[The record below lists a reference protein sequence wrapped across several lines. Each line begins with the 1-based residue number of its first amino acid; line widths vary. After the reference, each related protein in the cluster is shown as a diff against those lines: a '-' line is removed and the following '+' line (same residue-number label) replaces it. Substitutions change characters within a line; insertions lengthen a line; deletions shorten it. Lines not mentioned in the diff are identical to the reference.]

1 MSGWFKEL
9 SQRDPGLYRFGL
21 LNFGLF
27 VLAMVMYLVDH
38 TQVMG
43 INAWIKPMKFALSI
57 SIYSWTYA
65 WLLGYSE
72 DQKANRLI
80 RMGLIITMT
89 AEIALIYLQAFRG
102 TTSHFNIH
110 TPFDG
115 VIFGVMGFFIAI
127 NSLISLYTVVIFFG
141 GNIRLSGASLWAW
154 RSGLILFF
162 LGGISGGW
170 MVQHLAHTVGA
181 PDGGPG
187 LPFLNWSTLDGDIRP
202 AHFVTLHALQ
212 CIPIAAFVLESVNP
226 TTARRWT
233 AVVIILYTVLS
244 LYLHLLALKGIP
256 VIQG

>member
-1 MSGWFKEL
+1 MNGWFKEL
-9 SQRDPGLYRFGL
+9 SQRDRALYRFGL
-21 LNFGLF
+21 LNLGLL
-27 VLAMVMYLVDH
+27 VLAMVMYLVDQ
-38 TQVMG
+38 TEVMG

-57 SIYSWTYA
+57 AIYSWTYG
-65 WLLGYSE
+65 WLLGYCE
-72 DQKANRLI
+72 DEKARRLI
-80 RMGLIITMT
+80 RLGLIVTMT
-89 AEIALIYLQAFRG
+89 AEIVLIYLQAYRG
-102 TTSHFNIH
+102 TSSHFNIH

-127 NSLISLYTVVIFFG
+127 NSVINLYTITVFFR

-187 LPFLNWSTLDGDIRP
+187 LPFLNWSMIAGDIRP

-212 CIPIAAFVLESVNP
+212 FIPLAAFGLESINA

-233 AVVIILYTVLS
+233 LVVIVLYAALS
-244 LYLHLLALKGIP
+244 LYLHLLAWKGIP
-256 VIQG
+256 VIHR